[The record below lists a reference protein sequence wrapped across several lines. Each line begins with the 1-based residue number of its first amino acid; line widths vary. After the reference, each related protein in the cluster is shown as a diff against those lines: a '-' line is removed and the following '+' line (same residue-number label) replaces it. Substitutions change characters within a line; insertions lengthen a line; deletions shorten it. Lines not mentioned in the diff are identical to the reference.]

1 MRTEPLKTAGPRRGA
16 IIFIFITV
24 ALDMIALGII
34 GPVFVPLV
42 ERLTGGDVGH
52 ATLYLGISGT
62 LFALM
67 QFLWSPFLGML
78 SDRFGRKPVIVLSNI
93 GTAVDYGIM
102 ALAPNLGWL
111 LAGRIFAG
119 VTTANIVA
127 ASAYISDVTPPEKR
141 AGAFGMIGAAF
152 GLGFIIGPAIGG
164 LLGGFGDR
172 VPFWVAAGFSVANGI
187 YGAFVVPE
195 SLPASLRTTTF
206 NWLKANPIGALKT
219 LRAHPELQRLSI
231 VTFLSNIAGLAMP
244 AVWVLYVTERYH
256 WNSASIG
263 FSLVALGV
271 TSVASQALVIGRFV
285 KRFGERAALFSG
297 VAFGALGTLFFA
309 FAVNGWIF
317 IAGIVPLCLWGL
329 TPAAAQA
336 MMSRRAGPSEQG
348 ELQGALGSLRGLGS
362 LIGPALFTGAFGL
375 GIAMTP
381 QFAGLPWIVSGVLLV
396 VSILPALS
404 ESPLEATAE

>member
-1 MRTEPLKTAGPRRGA
+1 MTTETAPIGEPQRGA

-24 ALDMIALGII
+24 ALDMVALGII

-42 ERLTGGDVGH
+42 ERLTGGDVH
-52 ATLYLGISGT
+52 AATWYLGISGT

-152 GLGFIIGPAIGG
+152 GLGFIVGPAIGG

-172 VPFWVAAGFSVANGI
+172 VPFWVAAGFSIANAL
-187 YGAFVVPE
+187 YGTLVVPE
-195 SLPASLRTTTF
+195 SLPHALRSTTF
-206 NWLKANPIGALKT
+206 NWRKANPVGALKT

-231 VTFLSNIAGLAMP
+231 VTFISNVAGLVMP
-244 AVWVLYVTERYH
+244 AVWVLYVTERFQ

-263 FSLVALGV
+263 FSLVAVGV
-271 TSVASQALVIGRFV
+271 CSVASQALVIGRFV

-297 VAFGALGTLFFA
+297 VAFGALGTVMFA
-309 FAVNGWIF
+309 FAPNGWIF
-317 IAGIVPLCLWGL
+317 VAGIVPLCLWGL

-362 LIGPALFTGAFGL
+362 LIGPALFTGAFGF

-381 QFAGLPWIVSGVLLV
+381 QFAGLPWLVSGVLLI
-396 VSILPALS
+396 VSIVPALR
-404 ESPLEATAE
+404 EEPV